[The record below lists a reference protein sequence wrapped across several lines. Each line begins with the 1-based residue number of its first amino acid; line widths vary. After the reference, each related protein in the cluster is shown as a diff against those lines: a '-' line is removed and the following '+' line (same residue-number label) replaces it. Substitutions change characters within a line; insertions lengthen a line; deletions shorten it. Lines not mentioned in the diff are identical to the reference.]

1 MLRRLWE
8 RYLKIWPALVE
19 SRVRFYSIAIG
30 LGAVMVGGVVLR
42 SWVGVGAAWV
52 GLIGIILLA
61 LPMYYLPWNDDE

>member
-19 SRVRFYSIAIG
+19 SRMRFYSIAIALG
-30 LGAVMVGGVVLR
+30 VVMFGGAVWR
-42 SWVGVGAAWV
+42 TWVGVGTAWAA
-52 GLIGIILLA
+52 LILVILLV